1 MPENQN
7 CQQTERILTPN
18 EQTRLVAAQ
27 EAERM
32 ILQHLKL
39 CPFANLNI
47 EARLRKI
54 ELRFATLIGFMLGS
68 GMLGGIS
75 GALLS
80 KLIGQ

>member
-1 MPENQN
+1 MPQSQN
-7 CQQTERILTPN
+7 RQQSERFLTPN
-18 EQTRLVAAQ
+18 EQTRLIAAN

-39 CPFANLNI
+39 CPFANLAI
-47 EARLRKI
+47 EERLRKI
-54 ELRFATLIGFMLGS
+54 ELRFATLLGFMLGS

-75 GALLS
+75 GALFS